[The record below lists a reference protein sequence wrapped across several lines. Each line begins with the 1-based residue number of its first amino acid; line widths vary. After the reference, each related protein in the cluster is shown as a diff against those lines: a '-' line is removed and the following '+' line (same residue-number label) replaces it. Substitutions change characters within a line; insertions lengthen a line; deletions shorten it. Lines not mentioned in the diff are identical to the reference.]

1 MLEIIS
7 TIAVFG
13 GNIMLTRNLKLAAV
27 LLVICNISYVAI
39 CWGNPILMV
48 QNIVLALIGLTNF
61 VKLSIKEMRLENKTN
76 KLS

>member
-13 GNIMLTRNLKLAAV
+13 GNIMLTKNLKWAAV

-48 QNIVLALIGLTNF
+48 QNIILAIIGISNF
-61 VKLSIKEMRLENKTN
+61 VKLSIRKTRCAEENN
-76 KLS
+76 N

>member
-1 MLEIIS
+1 VLEIIS

-13 GNIMLTRNLKLAAV
+13 GNIMLTKNLKWAAV

-48 QNIVLALIGLTNF
+48 QNIILAIIGLSNF
-61 VKLSIKEMRLENKTN
+61 VKLSIKEMRCQGRLEK
-76 KLS
+76 

>member
-1 MLEIIS
+1 MLEIVS

-13 GNIMLTRNLKLAAV
+13 GNIMLTRNLKWAAL
-27 LLVICNISYVAI
+27 LLVICNVSYVAI

>member
-13 GNIMLTRNLKLAAV
+13 GNIMLTKNLKWAAV

-48 QNIVLALIGLTNF
+48 QNITLAIIGISNF
-61 VKLSIKEMRLENKTN
+61 VKLSIRKTRCAEENN
-76 KLS
+76 N

>member
-1 MLEIIS
+1 MLEIVS

-13 GNIMLTRNLKLAAV
+13 GNIMLTRNLKWAAL
-27 LLVICNISYVAI
+27 LLVICNVSYVAI

-48 QNIVLALIGLTNF
+48 QNIILAIIGLTNF

>member
-13 GNIMLTRNLKLAAV
+13 GNIMLTKNLKWAAV

-48 QNIVLALIGLTNF
+48 QNITLAIIGISNF
-61 VKLSIKEMRLENKTN
+61 VKLSIKKMRSSEETN
-76 KLS
+76 N

>member
-13 GNIMLTRNLKLAAV
+13 GNIMLTRNLRWAALLLA
-27 LLVICNISYVAI
+27 ICNLSYIAI

-48 QNIVLALIGLTNF
+48 QNTVLAIIGLTNF
-61 VKLSIKEMRLENKTN
+61 VKLSIKEMRTRQN
-76 KLS
+76 